1 VKHFSSPTLTRLF
14 FICFVLFGL
23 VSCGGGSSDSGD
35 SGDNNTNSGSGSG
48 SHTVST
54 SASSG
59 GSITPTNQT
68 INHGS
73 TTTFGINPDAGYHIA
88 SVTGC
93 DGNLNG
99 NTYTTDAI
107 VTDCTVNA
115 EFKPFFFTLTDQS
128 LNSGMIS
135 IVTAAD
141 GSGDIYVGGSFTTSN
156 STVSNR
162 IIRFNGDGTLDR
174 NFEVGNGFSSVVS
187 SIVPAADGTGDFY
200 VGGDFISYNGT
211 DSNRIIRLNSDGTV
225 DSSFSTGSGFDNFVT
240 SIVQASDGSGDIY
253 VAGYFTRYNG
263 IDSNHIVR
271 LNSDGTVDSS
281 FAVGTGFDSL
291 VLALAPA
298 SDNSGDIY
306 VGGTFTSYNG
316 TSSNRIIR
324 LNSDGTVDNSF
335 SVGTGFNASVLTI
348 APATDNTGD
357 LYLGGTFTSY
367 NGTNSHSII
376 CLNSDGTP
384 DTGFAVGSGFNDLA
398 RSIYPSTD
406 GTGDIYVGGD
416 FTRYK
421 STDSIRIV
429 RLNSDGT
436 VDPGFVVGTGFNGY
450 VQTVTGANDGSGS
463 IYLGGLFTSYQNSP
477 VSRIASL
484 KPNGSIN

>member
-1 VKHFSSPTLTRLF
+1 
-14 FICFVLFGL
+14 
-23 VSCGGGSSDSGD
+23 
-35 SGDNNTNSGSGSG
+35 
-48 SHTVST
+48 
-54 SASSG
+54 
-59 GSITPTNQT
+59 
-68 INHGS
+68 
-73 TTTFGINPDAGYHIA
+73 
-88 SVTGC
+88 
-93 DGNLNG
+93 
-99 NTYTTDAI
+99 
-107 VTDCTVNA
+107 
-115 EFKPFFFTLTDQS
+115 
-128 LNSGMIS
+128 MIS

-141 GSGDIYVGGSFTTSN
+141 GSGDIYVGGTFTTSN
-156 STVSNR
+156 NTASNR
-162 IIRFNGDGTLDR
+162 VIRFNGDGTLDS
-174 NFEVGNGFSSVVS
+174 NFEAGSGFSSVVS

-200 VGGDFISYNGT
+200 VGGDFTSYNGT

-225 DSSFSTGSGFDNFVT
+225 DSGFASGSGFDNFVT

-253 VAGYFTRYNG
+253 VAGYFTRYKG
-263 IDSNHIVR
+263 IDSNHIIR

-298 SDNSGDIY
+298 SDNSGNIY

-357 LYLGGTFTSY
+357 LYLGGIFTSY
-367 NGTNSHSII
+367 NGTNSDRII
-376 CLNSDGTP
+376 RLNSDGTP

-398 RSIYPSTD
+398 RSISPSND
-406 GTGDIYVGGD
+406 GTSDIYVGGD

-421 STDSIRIV
+421 GTDSIRIV
-429 RLNSDGT
+429 RLNNDGT
-436 VDPGFVVGTGFNGY
+436 VDPGFAVGTGFNGY
-450 VQTVTGANDGSGS
+450 VQTVTGASDGSGN

-477 VSRIASL
+477 VTRIASL
-484 KPNGSIN
+484 KPDGSIN

>member
-1 VKHFSSPTLTRLF
+1 MKHSSSPLLTRLF
-14 FICFVLFGL
+14 FICSVVFAL
-23 VSCGGGSSDSGD
+23 VSCGGGSDDSGD
-35 SGDNNTNSGSGSG
+35 TTNNSGSG

-54 SASSG
+54 SATSG
-59 GSITPTNQT
+59 GSITPANQT
-68 INHGS
+68 INHGA
-73 TTTFGINPDAGYHIA
+73 TTTLGVIPDAGYHIA

-99 NTYTTDAI
+99 YTYTTDAI
-107 VTDCTVNA
+107 VSDCTVSA
-115 EFKPFFFTLTDQS
+115 EFEPFFFTLADQS
-128 LNSGMIS
+128 LNDGMIS

-141 GSGDIYVGGSFTTSN
+141 GSGDIYVGGTFATSN
-156 STVSNR
+156 GTTSNR
-162 IIRFNGDGTLDR
+162 IIRFNVDGTLDS
-174 NFEVGNGFSSVVS
+174 NFETGSGFSSVVS
-187 SIVPAADGTGDFY
+187 SIVPAADGTGDFF
-200 VGGDFISYNGT
+200 VGGDFTSYNGT
-211 DSNRIIRLNSDGTV
+211 NSNRIIRLNSDGTV
-225 DSSFSTGSGFDNFVT
+225 DSGFALGSGFDNFVT

-253 VAGYFTRYNG
+253 VAGNFTRYNG
-263 IDSNHIVR
+263 IESNHIVR

-281 FAVGTGFDSL
+281 FAVGTGFDII

-316 TSSNRIIR
+316 TNSNRIIR

-335 SVGTGFNASVLTI
+335 SVGTGFDASVLTI

-367 NGTNSHSII
+367 NGTNSHRII
-376 CLNSDGTP
+376 RLNSDGTP
-384 DTGFAVGSGFNDLA
+384 DTGFAVNSGFNDLA
-398 RSIYPSTD
+398 RSISSSAD

-416 FTRYK
+416 FTRYQD
-421 STDSIRIV
+421 TDSIRIV

-436 VDPGFVVGTGFNGY
+436 VDPGFAVGTGFNGY
-450 VQTVTGANDGSGS
+450 VQTVTEASDGSGN

-477 VSRIASL
+477 VTRIASL
-484 KPNGSIN
+484 KPDGSIR

>member
-1 VKHFSSPTLTRLF
+1 VKHFNSLPLTRLF

-23 VSCGGGSSDSGD
+23 VSCGGGSDD
-35 SGDNNTNSGSGSG
+35 SGDNTNNSGSG

-59 GSITPTNQT
+59 GSITPANQT
-68 INHGS
+68 INHGA
-73 TTTFGINPDAGYHIA
+73 TTTFGVIPDAGYHIA

-99 NTYTTDAI
+99 DTYTTDAI
-107 VTDCTVNA
+107 VSDCTVNA
-115 EFKPFFFTLTDQS
+115 EFKPFFFTLADQS
-128 LNSGMIS
+128 LNDGMIS

-141 GSGDIYVGGSFTTSN
+141 GSGDIYVGGTFTTSN
-156 STVSNR
+156 NTASNR
-162 IIRFNGDGTLDR
+162 VIRFNGDGTLDS
-174 NFEVGNGFSSVVS
+174 NFEAGSGFSSVVS

-200 VGGDFISYNGT
+200 VGGDFTSYNGT

-225 DSSFSTGSGFDNFVT
+225 DSGFASGSGFDNFVT

-253 VAGYFTRYNG
+253 VAGYFTRYKG
-263 IDSNHIVR
+263 IDSNHIIR

-298 SDNSGDIY
+298 SDNSGNIY

-357 LYLGGTFTSY
+357 LYLGGIFTSY
-367 NGTNSHSII
+367 NGTNSDRII
-376 CLNSDGTP
+376 RLNSDGTP

-398 RSIYPSTD
+398 RSISPSND
-406 GTGDIYVGGD
+406 GTSDIYVGGD

-421 STDSIRIV
+421 GTDSIRIV
-429 RLNSDGT
+429 RLNNDGT
-436 VDPGFVVGTGFNGY
+436 VDPGFAVGTGFNGY
-450 VQTVTGANDGSGS
+450 VQTVTGASDGSGN

-477 VSRIASL
+477 VTRIASL
-484 KPNGSIN
+484 KPDGSIN